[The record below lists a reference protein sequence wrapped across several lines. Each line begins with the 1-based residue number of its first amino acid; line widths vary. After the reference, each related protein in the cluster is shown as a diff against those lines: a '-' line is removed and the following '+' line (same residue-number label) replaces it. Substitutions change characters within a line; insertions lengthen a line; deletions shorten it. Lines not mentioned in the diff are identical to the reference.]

1 MRTDTI
7 PAPASNINAPT
18 PIKGEVSPPVAG
30 RLPPAAIAAEAV
42 AVLLAVAVA
51 EGVEVSVGVELAVA
65 EGVDVSVGVEL
76 AVEDAIPKDTSGRSL
91 ASCAKVAV
99 GVADPSSSDSA
110 VALEVAREPPPSSA
124 LQPIPAQS
132 LSDCAWCCTCTCA
145 SARGEKTNAAT
156 IANAANSSNLLNGA
170 SFGLWCASGR
180 TCALPSPSASHVT
193 ILASQGQFIELGP
206 RPSRF
211 SMPYRSRTAAGL

>member
-30 RLPPAAIAAEAV
+30 RLPPTAIAAEAV

-51 EGVEVSVGVELAVA
+51 EGVEVA
-65 EGVDVSVGVEL
+65 VGVEL
-76 AVEDAIPKDTSGRSL
+76 AVELAMEDAVPKDTSGRSSC
-91 ASCAKVAV
+91 AKSCAKVAV
-99 GVADPSSSDSA
+99 GVAVGVTVGVAVRVVDPSSSDSA
-110 VALEVAREPPPSSA
+110 EAVEVTVSDSPVAVSVSV
-124 LQPIPAQS
+124 
-132 LSDCAWCCTCTCA
+132 WCWRCTSTCTCA
-145 SARGEKTNAAT
+145 SAKGEKTNAPT
-156 IANAANSSNLLNGA
+156 IANAANTSNLLNGA
-170 SFGLWCASGR
+170 SFFGLWCASGR
-180 TCALPSPSASHVT
+180 TCALSSPSASHVT
-193 ILASQGQFIELGP
+193 ILSSQGQFIELGP